1 MARLNIRFKTVSS
14 RLISP
19 AETDL
24 RTSGTSCHVPF
35 RFLTRLAGRARYVSA
50 IRFAMYARMSLAVI
64 DDSRLF
70 PKNGARCL
78 LIRRLASTYVR
89 LRFAL

>member
-1 MARLNIRFKTVSS
+1 M
-14 RLISP
+14 
-19 AETDL
+19 
-24 RTSGTSCHVPF
+24 
-35 RFLTRLAGRARYVSA
+35 
-50 IRFAMYARMSLAVI
+50 RFAMYARMSLAVI